1 MRLGEMPVNIRY
13 RISGTFVRY
22 LSSWNSK
29 ITGDGPDMN
38 QKSTAIV
45 VLATGIGLALGAAT
59 AAAQE
64 GRFIMERTEDGIVR
78 LDTLTGELSACS
90 VVEGQVVCR
99 MAADE
104 RRALEEQID
113 LLEERIAAMEQAI
126 TEAPSEPGGGLP
138 SNEEIDRTFGM
149 MEQMMRRFL
158 GIIEEFDQDDVPD
171 PDPLPGP
178 EKTRS

>member
-1 MRLGEMPVNIRY
+1 V
-13 RISGTFVRY
+13 
-22 LSSWNSK
+22 
-29 ITGDGPDMN
+29 
-38 QKSTAIV
+38 
-45 VLATGIGLALGAAT
+45 
-59 AAAQE
+59 AQE

-78 LDTLTGELSACS
+78 LDTFTGELSACS
-90 VVEGQVVCR
+90 AAEGQMVCR

-113 LLEERIAAMEQAI
+113 LLEERIAAMEKAI
-126 TEAPSEPGGGLP
+126 TEAPTKPGDGLP

-158 GIIEEFDQDDVPD
+158 GIIEEFDQDGDANPD
-171 PDPLPGP
+171 SVPGP

>member
-1 MRLGEMPVNIRY
+1 
-13 RISGTFVRY
+13 
-22 LSSWNSK
+22 
-29 ITGDGPDMN
+29 MN

-45 VLATGIGLALGAAT
+45 VLAAGIGLAVGAAT

-78 LDTLTGELSACS
+78 LDTFTGELSACS
-90 VVEGQVVCR
+90 AVEGQMVCR

-113 LLEERIAAMEQAI
+113 LLEERIAAMERGINKSPTQPDA
-126 TEAPSEPGGGLP
+126 GLP

-158 GIIEEFDQDDVPD
+158 GIIEEFEQDDEPD
-171 PDPLPGP
+171 PDSLPGP

>member
-1 MRLGEMPVNIRY
+1 
-13 RISGTFVRY
+13 
-22 LSSWNSK
+22 
-29 ITGDGPDMN
+29 MN

-45 VLATGIGLALGAAT
+45 VLAAGIGLAVGVAP

-78 LDTLTGELSACS
+78 LDTFTGELSACS
-90 VVEGQVVCR
+90 AVEGQMVCR

-113 LLEERIAAMEQAI
+113 LLEERITAMERGI
-126 TEAPSEPGGGLP
+126 TESPTQPDAGLP

-158 GIIEEFDQDDVPD
+158 GIIEEFEQDDEPD
-171 PDPLPGP
+171 PSDSPDDDGDKSSGMKRPHLRVV
-178 EKTRS
+178 K